1 MRTGTRSVK
10 KGVSRMKRISD
21 IEQEME
27 KEIEEDDIY
36 RKDARELLLEEDELS
51 LFEEAFM
58 RGYEEAS

>member
-10 KGVSRMKRISD
+10 KGVRRMRRISD

>member
-1 MRTGTRSVK
+1 MR
-10 KGVSRMKRISD
+10 RISD

>member
-1 MRTGTRSVK
+1 VK
-10 KGVSRMKRISD
+10 KGVRRMRRISD

>member
-1 MRTGTRSVK
+1 MK
-10 KGVSRMKRISD
+10 KGVRRMRRISD